1 MTKIIGLTGGIGS
14 GKTIVAKQFEALG
27 VPVYIADTEARKI
40 MDLPET
46 IQLVKNEF
54 GNSIF
59 DKGVLNR
66 EKLAKIVFE
75 STEKLQKLNSIV
87 HPLVK
92 NHFQEWVYKNKD
104 AVFVI
109 KEAAIL
115 FESGSYID
123 CDKII
128 AVVAPLEI
136 RIERVLARDNSDY
149 ESIMKRVQNQWTD
162 EMRIEKS
169 DYIIPNTN
177 LENTINQVNTLYKE
191 LKNM

>member
-14 GKTIVAKQFEALG
+14 GKTTVAKEFEKLG
-27 VPVYIADTEARKI
+27 IPVYIADTEAKKI
-40 MDLPET
+40 MELSET
-46 IQLVKNEF
+46 VRLIRDEF

-59 DKGVLNR
+59 EDGILNR
-66 EKLAKIVFE
+66 DKLAKIVFE
-75 STEKLQKLNSIV
+75 NPEKLQKLNSII

-92 NHFQEWVYKNKD
+92 NHFQEWVQKNKD
-104 AVFVI
+104 SVFVI
-109 KEAAIL
+109 KETAIL

-123 CDKII
+123 CDTII

-149 ESIMKRVQNQWTD
+149 ESVMKRVQNQWTD
-162 EMRIEKS
+162 EMRIAKS
-169 DYIIPNTN
+169 DYVI
-177 LENTINQVNTLYKE
+177 ENTDLDSTIIQVNTLYKE

>member
-14 GKTIVAKQFEALG
+14 GKTTVARQFEKLG
-27 VPVYIADTEARKI
+27 IPVYIADTEAKKI
-40 MDLPET
+40 MELSET
-46 IQLVKNEF
+46 VRLIRDEF

-59 DKGVLNR
+59 EDGILNR
-66 EKLAKIVFE
+66 DKLAKIVFE
-75 STEKLQKLNSIV
+75 NPEKLQKLNSII

-92 NHFQEWVYKNKD
+92 NHFQKWVQKNKD
-104 AVFVI
+104 SVFVI
-109 KEAAIL
+109 KETAIL

-149 ESIMKRVQNQWTD
+149 ESVMKRVQNQWTD
-162 EMRIEKS
+162 EMRIAKS
-169 DYIIPNTN
+169 DYVI
-177 LENTINQVNTLYKE
+177 ENTDLDSTIIQVNTLYKE